1 MIFEISEGLTETV
14 LILTNVSDTQIWI
27 QNEYDDAFNEVDIQS
42 KHSDD
47 VEMMMKKLLI
57 EKKKESILWS

>member
-27 QNEYDDAFNEVDIQS
+27 QNEYDDAFNEIDIQS